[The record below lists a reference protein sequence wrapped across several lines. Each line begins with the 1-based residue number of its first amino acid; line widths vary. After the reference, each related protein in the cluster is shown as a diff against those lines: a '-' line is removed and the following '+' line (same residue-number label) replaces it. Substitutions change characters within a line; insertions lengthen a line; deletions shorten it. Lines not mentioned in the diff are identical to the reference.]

1 MPLPGAAAA
10 EEGRAEAASAAAPRA
25 QGTRQVRVRRGMW
38 VDRCV
43 VTLVASAREQLLD
56 VLLVRDFTL
65 SVEAAFL
72 DNETLIF

>member
-1 MPLPGAAAA
+1 
-10 EEGRAEAASAAAPRA
+10 
-25 QGTRQVRVRRGMW
+25 MW